1 MARKLYDEDGNEV
14 KQGKLGGCLKLLGV
28 AFIVITGLVFF
39 ILISDD
45 GTENTAEETSGRDIA
60 SSEVVNS
67 DNEDLKESIIDEES
81 IKESA
86 ESVSIEES
94 IKEEESE
101 SISIEESIKEE
112 ESIEKQKKDEQEKRV
127 LKEINK
133 GIELQIEES
142 TVDMTYY
149 IESIELDYAW
159 RINANVTSDVY
170 SMNKYQLDELET
182 IIRGITQTNYLTV
195 KGIYNT
201 NIPTFHL
208 SIYNNGQIL
217 AQTSMF
223 DPSELKWY

>member
-1 MARKLYDEDGNEV
+1 MAKKLYDEHGNEV
-14 KQGKLGGCLKLLGV
+14 RQGKLGGCLKLLGV
-28 AFIVITGLVFF
+28 AFILITGLVFL

-60 SSEVVNS
+60 SSEVANS

-142 TVDMTYY
+142 TTDMTYY

-159 RINANVTSDVY
+159 IINANVTSDVY

-195 KGIYNT
+195 KGIDNT

-208 SIYNNGQIL
+208 SIYNNGQIV